1 MGRGES
7 PTFSRLSRLRSTP
20 GLWHAIAGYGRVR
33 MSLDLEIAE
42 RGDHT
47 IVTVRG
53 EVDLAS
59 SPGLRDCLV
68 ELTAA
73 QTPRVVVDLED
84 VGFIDSTGIGVLV
97 GGIKRARSQ
106 GGELALV
113 CTQRRIL
120 KVLEITGLTRVF
132 PVYSQLEQAVG
143 ASVAGDV

>member
-1 MGRGES
+1 
-7 PTFSRLSRLRSTP
+7 
-20 GLWHAIAGYGRVR
+20 

-47 IVTVRG
+47 VVTVRG

-59 SPGLRDCLV
+59 SAQLRDCLAEITEKV
-68 ELTAA
+68 S
-73 QTPRVVVDLED
+73 PRLVVDLEG

-97 GGIKRARSQ
+97 GGIKRARGQ

-132 PVYSQLEQAVG
+132 PVYDGLDEAVG
-143 ASVAGDV
+143 AGVGGDV